1 MVHFESEI
9 FANQDLHLSWS
20 KVKDTVKSF
29 TTAVRTT
36 GLFCFFRI
44 QDLLVVM
51 PSFLI
56 LLSHSLV
63 KVGIFQIKLS
73 PLEPLT
79 LFNRTLS

>member
-1 MVHFESEI
+1 MVHFESEV
-9 FANQDLHLSWS
+9 FANQAIHSYWS

-51 PSFLI
+51 LSFLI
-56 LLSHSLV
+56 LPT
-63 KVGIFQIKLS
+63 Q
-73 PLEPLT
+73 
-79 LFNRTLS
+79 LFSKGMNISN